1 LNPSNLK
8 HRIRNPESG
17 VSDFRFWLEHEP
29 SYFGKE
35 SLVMRRIK
43 SSFAGLLIAS
53 ISLCALPARAGLSPR
68 VLTPPAPSESAQAGD
83 AAGEREQG
91 RALLR
96 RGKAGEALVHLE
108 RALKAFQQAGDR
120 VGEASTRDLMGEL
133 YERQGQYDVA
143 LQNYDAAYD
152 LYASLSAGEARQ
164 GQLAAALSTQE
175 NAYNANLML
184 AKIGQMY
191 YRRGDADRARAAFDR
206 MRVARPETDQLK
218 AAKNTKSSAESKV
231 SKAKGLGG
239 GLRGIF
245 GGKPSTSTPGEAVGV
260 VADVSSDVKGPF
272 NAYRETV
279 IYTTY
284 ELGMG
289 RVEYLKGNLDSAKK
303 HFQNVLDATLSGL
316 PLIGK
321 LGQTR
326 RYRTAARTS
335 LGDVAFRQGQYDV
348 AAKFYAEA
356 AKGAR
361 EDNRLDL
368 MWPAERGTGKS
379 LWYQAAFEKDAKKAA
394 KLREDALNSYRHALD
409 TIEAVRA
416 GSLRADEA
424 RTSFLATTED
434 VYKEA
439 SGALAEMALAGL
451 SSAAP
456 GTSNTPATT
465 PPLEGPALAYAAEAI
480 SVVERG
486 RARSL
491 LDMLSESGAE
501 ITEGVPPELLQRK
514 RENQQR
520 QQEIA
525 AVLTGVNTG
534 GEPPRKSLEELQAE
548 LDQLQVDY
556 DSIENQ
562 IRSASPRYATLTAPK
577 PVTLEEIRG
586 QVLDEDTALLEYT
599 LGEERSYL
607 FAVTRQGLTLSR
619 LPGRAEIERQAAA
632 FRRQI
637 IPASLRRSLTEL
649 VSSPADAQRGLTL
662 SGSAAAD
669 PAAVSAYANA
679 ALALYKT
686 AVEPAAP
693 LFKTDRLLVV
703 ADGALNY
710 IPFHALVTS
719 APPAGSDFSTLP
731 YLIKTNDVLF
741 APSASVVAAIRQQ
754 RAGAGGSRAGGMLIV
769 ADPVFSPTDPRAH
782 AGRADGQQAAGE
794 AVRGLSFESALA
806 DVSESEA
813 SSAPAATGAQRG
825 VLIRLA
831 GTRAEAQQIAK
842 LAAATG
848 RRADLWL
855 DLEASESKVE
865 ETDLRQYAVLH
876 FATHGLLNTQRPQFT
891 GVVLS
896 LVGNRVGTDG
906 FLRTDEV
913 FNLKLGTPLVM
924 LSACETG
931 LGREARGE
939 GVIGLARAFMYAGA
953 PTVGVSLW
961 SVADRSTADLM
972 ADFYKSLLAGGAAQQ
987 PSAALRSAR
996 LSMIAAKRYSAPFY
1010 WAPFALVGDWK

>member
-1 LNPSNLK
+1 
-8 HRIRNPESG
+8 
-17 VSDFRFWLEHEP
+17 
-29 SYFGKE
+29 
-35 SLVMRRIK
+35 MRRIK
-43 SSFAGLLIAS
+43 RSFAGLLITS
-53 ISLCALPARAGLSPR
+53 VSLCGVPARAGLSPR
-68 VLTPPAPSESAQAGD
+68 VLTPPAPSEVAQAGD

-91 RALLR
+91 RALLH

-108 RALKAFQQAGDR
+108 RALKSFQQAGDR
-120 VGEASTRDLMGEL
+120 VGEASTRDLLGEL
-133 YERQGQYDVA
+133 YERQGRYDVA

-152 LYASLSAGEARQ
+152 LYAALAAEESRQ
-164 GQLAAALSTQE
+164 GQLASALSTQE
-175 NAYNANLML
+175 NAYNSNLML

-191 YRRGDADRARAAFDR
+191 YRRGDADRARSAFER
-206 MRVARPETDQLK
+206 MRVTRPETNQLK
-218 AAKNTKSSAESKV
+218 AAQNTKSTAESKV
-231 SKAKGLGG
+231 SKARGLGA
-239 GLRGIF
+239 GLRGVF
-245 GGKPSTSTPGEAVGV
+245 GGRPSTSTPSQTVGV
-260 VADVSSDVKGPF
+260 VADVSADVKGPF

-289 RVEYLKGNLDSAKK
+289 RVEYLKGNLDAAKK
-303 HFQNVLDATLSGL
+303 HFQNVLDATVTGL
-316 PLIGK
+316 PLVGK

-335 LGDVAFRQGQYDV
+335 LGDVAFRQGQYAE
-348 AAKFYAEA
+348 AAKFYDA
-356 AKGAR
+356 AARGAR

-379 LWYQAAFEKDAKKAA
+379 LWYQAAFEKDAKKAS
-394 KLREDALNSYRHALD
+394 KLREDSLSSYRQALD
-409 TIEAVRA
+409 TIEAVRT

-451 SSAAP
+451 SNAAP
-456 GTSNTPATT
+456 GTTNSPATT
-465 PPLEGPALAYAAEAI
+465 QPLEGQALAYAAEAL

-491 LDMLSESGAE
+491 LDLLSEGGAE
-501 ITEGVPPELLQRK
+501 ITEGVPAELLARK

-534 GEPPRKSLEELQAE
+534 GEQPKKSLEELQAE
-548 LDQLQVDY
+548 LDQLQTDY
-556 DSIENQ
+556 DSIENE
-562 IRSASPRYATLTAPK
+562 IRTASPRYATLTAPK
-577 PVTLEEIRG
+577 PLTLEEIRR
-586 QVLDEDTALLEYT
+586 QVLGDDTALLEYT

-607 FAVTRQGLTLSR
+607 FAVTGAGLTLSR

-637 IPASLRRSLTEL
+637 IPASLRRSLTEM
-649 VSSPADAQRGLTL
+649 VSPGADPQRGLTL
-662 SGSAAAD
+662 SSGATAD
-669 PAAVSAYANA
+669 PAAVSAYASV

-693 LFKTDRLLVV
+693 LFKQSRLLVV
-703 ADGALNY
+703 ADGALDY
-710 IPFHALVTS
+710 IPFHALVN
-719 APPAGSDFSTLP
+719 APPPAGADFSTLP

-754 RAGAGGSRAGGMLIV
+754 RAGEGRAGGMLVI
-769 ADPVFSPTDPRAH
+769 ADPVFSPNDQRARG
-782 AGRADGQQAAGE
+782 AKSEGQE
-794 AVRGLSFESALA
+794 AEGSGVRGLSFESALA
-806 DVSESEA
+806 DVSEAEPSGVPVE
-813 SSAPAATGAQRG
+813 PGAQRG
-825 VLIRLA
+825 VLVRLA

-842 LAAATG
+842 LAAASG
-848 RRADLWL
+848 RRADVWL
-855 DLEASESKVE
+855 DLEASEANVE
-865 ETDLRQYAVLH
+865 EHDLRQYAVLH

-896 LVGNRVGTDG
+896 LVGNREGTDG

-913 FNLKLGTPLVM
+913 FNLRLGSPLVM

-961 SVADRSTADLM
+961 SVADKSTADLM
-972 ADFYKSLLAGGAAQQ
+972 ADFYQNLLGGAQQQ
-987 PSAALRSAR
+987 PSNALRAAR
-996 LSMIAAKRYSAPFY
+996 LSMIAGKRYSAPFY
-1010 WAPFALVGDWK
+1010 WAPFALVGDWR

>member
-1 LNPSNLK
+1 
-8 HRIRNPESG
+8 
-17 VSDFRFWLEHEP
+17 
-29 SYFGKE
+29 
-35 SLVMRRIK
+35 MRRIK
-43 SSFAGLLIAS
+43 SSFAGLLVAS
-53 ISLCALPARAGLSPR
+53 ISLCGVPARAGLSPR

-108 RALKAFQQAGDR
+108 RALKGFQQAGDR

-191 YRRGDADRARAAFDR
+191 YRRGDADRARSAFDR
-206 MRVARPETDQLK
+206 MRVTRPETNQLK
-218 AAKNTKSSAESKV
+218 AAQNTKSSAESKV

-260 VADVSSDVKGPF
+260 AADVSSDVKGPF

-289 RVEYLKGNLDSAKK
+289 RVEYLKGNLDTAKK

-368 MWPAERGTGKS
+368 MWPAQRGTGKS
-379 LWYQAAFEKDAKKAA
+379 LWYQAAFEKDAKRAA
-394 KLREDALNSYRHALD
+394 KLREDALNSYRQALD
-409 TIEAVRA
+409 TIETVRA

-424 RTSFLATTED
+424 RTTFLATTED

-451 SSAAP
+451 SNAAP
-456 GTSNTPATT
+456 GTSNAPATT
-465 PPLEGPALAYAAEAI
+465 PPLEGPALAYAAEGL

-501 ITEGVPPELLQRK
+501 ITEGVPADLLQRK

-534 GEPPRKSLEELQAE
+534 GEPPKKSLEELQAE

-562 IRSASPRYATLTAPK
+562 IRSASPRYATLTAPE

-586 QVLDEDTALLEYT
+586 QVLDDETALLEYT
-599 LGEERSYL
+599 LGDERSYL
-607 FAVTRQGLTLSR
+607 FAVTRQGFTLSR
-619 LPGRAEIERQAAA
+619 LPGRDEIKHQAAA
-632 FRRQI
+632 FRKQI

-649 VSSPADAQRGLTL
+649 VSSTADAQRGLTL
-662 SGSAAAD
+662 SGNAAAD

-754 RAGAGGSRAGGMLIV
+754 RAGGGRAGGMLIV
-769 ADPVFSPTDPRAH
+769 ADPVFSPTDPRAR
-782 AGRADGQQAAGE
+782 AAKADGQQAAGE

-806 DVSESEA
+806 DVSESENSA
-813 SSAPAATGAQRG
+813 APAETGTQRG
-825 VLIRLA
+825 VLVRLA

-855 DLEASESKVE
+855 DLDASESRVE

-896 LVGNRVGTDG
+896 LVGNRGGTDG

-913 FNLKLGTPLVM
+913 FNLHLGTPLVM

-931 LGREARGE
+931 LGKEASGE

-972 ADFYKSLLAGGAAQQ
+972 ADFYKSLLAGGGAAQQ

-1010 WAPFALVGDWK
+1010 WAPFALVGDWR

>member
-1 LNPSNLK
+1 
-8 HRIRNPESG
+8 
-17 VSDFRFWLEHEP
+17 
-29 SYFGKE
+29 
-35 SLVMRRIK
+35 MRRTTR
-43 SSFAGLLIAS
+43 SLSGLLVALTLV
-53 ISLCALPARAGLSPR
+53 LCAAPPNLLHADARAGAAAFKS
-68 VLTPPAPSESAQAGD
+68 SADVVQAGD

-96 RGKAGEALVHLE
+96 RGKAGEALIHLE
-108 RALKAFQQAGDR
+108 RALKAFQQSGDR

-191 YRRGDADRARAAFDR
+191 YRRGDADRARSAFDR
-206 MRVARPETDQLK
+206 MRVTRPETDQLK

-368 MWPAERGTGKS
+368 MWPAQRGTGKS

-394 KLREDALNSYRHALD
+394 RLRDDALNSYRQALD
-409 TIEAVRA
+409 TIETVRA

-424 RTSFLATTED
+424 RTTFLATTED
-434 VYKEA
+434 VYREA
-439 SGALAEMALAGL
+439 SGALAEMAMAGT

-456 GTSNTPATT
+456 GTSDAPATT
-465 PPLEGPALAYAAEAI
+465 PPLEGQALAYAAEAI

-501 ITEGVPPELLQRK
+501 ITEGVPADLLQRK

-534 GEPPRKSLEELQAE
+534 GEPPKKSLEELQAE

-562 IRSASPRYATLTAPK
+562 IRSASPRYATLTAPE

-586 QVLDEDTALLEYT
+586 QVLDDETALLEYT

-619 LPGRAEIERQAAA
+619 LPGRDEIKHEAAA

-649 VSSPADAQRGLTL
+649 VSSTADAQRGLTL
-662 SGSAAAD
+662 SGGGAAAD

-754 RAGAGGSRAGGMLIV
+754 RAGAGGGRAGGMLIV
-769 ADPVFSPTDPRAH
+769 ADPVFSPTDPRAR
-782 AGRADGQQAAGE
+782 AAKADGQQAAGE

-806 DVSESEA
+806 DVSESENSA
-813 SSAPAATGAQRG
+813 APAATGTQRG
-825 VLIRLA
+825 VLVRLA

-855 DLEASESKVE
+855 DLDASESRVE

-896 LVGNRVGTDG
+896 LVGNREGADG

-913 FNLKLGTPLVM
+913 FNLHLGTPLVM

-931 LGREARGE
+931 LGKEASGE

-972 ADFYKSLLAGGAAQQ
+972 ADFYKSLLSGGGAAQQ

-1010 WAPFALVGDWK
+1010 WAPFALVGDWR